1 MNSFQILT
9 LIGIIF
15 YTLSLSFSIYINFPR
30 RIGDIF
36 EFKNILIL
44 SFLLIFSVYVYPLA
58 LFYFSGDVVSGDISP
73 DVYGFGT
80 YIPFSLFLAS
90 IFIVLLSILFK
101 KWNYNFDVGSSISKP
116 LSKIDVSILALLFVI
131 CIYLLI
137 ELGKSVGGVAMLILK
152 GYSVTELFIG
162 KGQYA
167 VAFEWISTIV
177 LLFFSNSLL
186 RKSKFYIG
194 LSVSIL
200 LFLIMAFSVMGR
212 RAAVVVL
219 LGSAIMCYNL
229 LYARIKIIYLVFF
242 VSFGFLFLTYVG
254 FLRGQS
260 FDDISTGIESI
271 QKRSDLLAGDDDF
284 DMLYTIKTGNFA
296 VPMETFPRIISSS
309 GDNYYF
315 GLGYYSFSSLLNI
328 VPIFLWQA
336 RPIPLSSWYMNEFY
350 GKTNLNEGRQFF
362 LLTAPYMDFGPFG
375 VIIFAII
382 FGFFL
387 TKLNFLYINAS
398 RNTLIVT
405 LISLFYGSLMNLIS
419 NDFFGFLVAFIKG
432 YAFPILIVFIVDKSL
447 KMVARI

>member
-9 LIGIIF
+9 LFGIIF

-30 RIGDIF
+30 RLEAIF

-44 SFLLIFSVYVYPLA
+44 SFLFIFSIYIYPLA
-58 LFYFSGDVVSGDISP
+58 LFYLSGDIATGDISP
-73 DVYGFGT
+73 DIYDFGS
-80 YIPFSLFLAS
+80 YIPFSLFLSS
-90 IFIVLLSILFK
+90 IFIILLSILFK
-101 KWNYNFDVGSSISKP
+101 KWNSNLKVQSSILEP
-116 LSKIDVSILALLFVI
+116 LLKIDIAIIGLLFVI

-137 ELGKSVGGVAMLILK
+137 ELGRSVGGIAMLILK

-177 LLFFSNSLL
+177 LLFFANSLL
-186 RKSKFYIG
+186 KRNKFYIS
-194 LSVSIL
+194 LSLSFL
-200 LFLIMAFSVMGR
+200 LFLIIAFSVMGR

-219 LGSAIMCYNL
+219 LGSALMCYNL
-229 LYARIKIIYLVFF
+229 LYARIKIIYLVFL
-242 VSFGFLFLTYVG
+242 VSIGFLFLTYVG

-271 QKRSDLLAGDDDF
+271 QKKSDVLAGDDDF

-296 VPMETFPRIISSS
+296 VPMETLPRIISAS
-309 GDNYYF
+309 GKNYYF
-315 GLGYYSFSSLLNI
+315 GLGYYSFSSFLNI
-328 VPIFLWQA
+328 IPVFLWEA
-336 RPIPLSSWYMNEFY
+336 RPIPLSSWYMSEFY
-350 GKTNLNEGRQFF
+350 GNTNLNEGRQFF

-375 VIIFAII
+375 IIIFAIL

-398 RNTLIVT
+398 KNTLIIT

-419 NDFFGFLVAFIKG
+419 NDFLGFLVAFIKG
-432 YAFPILIVFIVDKSL
+432 YGFPILIVLIIKKSL
-447 KMVARI
+447 KLATKI